1 MVSKVKVIDIETSNL
16 WTTEQVLSR
25 AWERVDQ
32 TWWAGGITAYTIED
46 GTMDG
51 TTPVVISHPQIELD
65 TPFNIYYE
73 SEPVGNITRTLGAG
87 TITIVSDDPA
97 DAMNFRLVIFWFGNK
112 TTYIQSEVITLDGA
126 WPRVISD
133 SRILADTPV
142 NLFPLQEPTGYL
154 TIVAGAWEVTITSS
168 ASETNL
174 EVRYIGFTELSVW
187 SILNDAYGV
196 ARATDETN
204 GASRKALYDK
214 IESMEWDILNSTWI
228 PTVWTT
234 YTVWSATWNSTSWA
248 IDNVFTFNKAGNY
261 TISLSYSHNWTGQA
275 VTWFVTKNWIDLV
288 QFPESIRDFWRTWN
302 VNITWIVEGD
312 IIWIRTEDYWLI
324 CWGNI
329 EVKFEY
335 TPITTWRLTNI

>member
-16 WTTEQVLSR
+16 WTTEQVLARS
-25 AWERVDQ
+25 WERVDQ

-87 TITIVSDDPA
+87 TITVVSDDPA
-97 DAMNFRLVIFWFGNK
+97 DTMNFRLVIFGFGNK
-112 TTYIQSEVITLDGA
+112 TTYVQSGVETLNWA
-126 WPRVISD
+126 WPRVITD
-133 SRILADTPV
+133 SRISADTPV

-154 TIVAGAWEVTITSS
+154 TIVAGDWEVTISSS

-196 ARATDETN
+196 AWATDETN
-204 GASRKALYDK
+204 GASRKAIYDQIEAIAPGWVIGWNKTIDTVVWLSVTWATSAWVLFANSWFLYWQYTWANTFPHNFTVEYSPD
-214 IESMEWDILNSTWI
+214 DITYTIMTSYNSSPNAT
-228 PTVWTT
+228 PTEMSSFCLYVPAWMYVKVSAGAWTT
-234 YTVWSATWNSTSWA
+234 V
-248 IDNVFTFNKAGNY
+248 VLNKF
-261 TISLSYSHNWTGQA
+261 IKL
-275 VTWFVTKNWIDLV
+275 
-288 QFPESIRDFWRTWN
+288 
-302 VNITWIVEGD
+302 
-312 IIWIRTEDYWLI
+312 
-324 CWGNI
+324 
-329 EVKFEY
+329 
-335 TPITTWRLTNI
+335 